1 MEQSVDV
8 VVEGGKANA
17 APPLGPALG
26 PLGVNIQGV
35 VDRINELTR
44 DMEGIKVPV
53 KVIVDTATKDFR
65 VEVGK
70 PPASQLI
77 LKELGIEKGS
87 ALAGKDRVGDLKPAQ
102 VKKIAKAKFGSDD
115 PSSVS
120 QIEGTCRSM
129 GVTIGEGKVTEEE
142 LKQAEEDKKH
152 VMEEEGEKEKATEE
166 RAEGEAPAEA
176 EGEEAAEEGEK
187 GKAEEPAKEPA
198 EGEKKEEKK
207 G

>member
-1 MEQSVDV
+1 MEQTVNV

-26 PLGVNIQGV
+26 PLGVDIQGV
-35 VDRINELTR
+35 VDKINEMTR
-44 DMEGIKVPV
+44 EMEGIKVPV

-77 LKELGIEKGS
+77 LKELGVDKGS
-87 ALAGKDRVGDLKPAQ
+87 ALAGKDRVGDITPEQ

-115 PSSVS
+115 ASSVS

-129 GVTIGEGKVTEEE
+129 GVTSGQGEVTEEE
-142 LKQAEEDKKH
+142 RKKAEEDKKH
-152 VMEEEGEKEKATEE
+152 VMEEEEDKDKAAEEKEEGAEAEAGEEAPEGAEEQGEK
-166 RAEGEAPAEA
+166 PAEA
-176 EGEEAAEEGEK
+176 
-187 GKAEEPAKEPA
+187 
-198 EGEKKEEKK
+198 EKKEEKSE
-207 G
+207 

>member
-1 MEQSVDV
+1 MEQSINV

-35 VDRINELTR
+35 VDKINEMTR
-44 DMEGIKVPV
+44 EMEGIKVPV

-65 VEVGK
+65 IEVGK

-77 LKELGIEKGS
+77 LKELGVDKGS
-87 ALAGKDRVGDLKPAQ
+87 ALAGKDRVGDITPEQ

-129 GVTIGEGKVTEEE
+129 GVTIGQGKVTEEE
-142 LKQAEEDKKH
+142 RMKAEEDKKH
-152 VMEEEGEKEKATEE
+152 VMEEEEEKEKTAEE
-166 RAEGEAPAEA
+166 KEEGAEAEAGEEAPEGAGEQPEKPAEA
-176 EGEEAAEEGEK
+176 
-187 GKAEEPAKEPA
+187 
-198 EGEKKEEKK
+198 EKKEEKSE
-207 G
+207 